1 MEVVSVVSV
10 LDITIKSLLHDVA
23 LTISPDIKYS
33 RHTKCIYCLSVQ
45 NWLCCVTSV
54 SQGAGPT
61 GLLGCR
67 CYYHQSFCIVL
78 LKAKQH
84 FTSYL
89 GVCCLAGFTPSLT
102 SACSSF
108 PSSRHMK
115 LNLPRGRSLSL
126 YFSNSPN
133 FIITIL

>member
-23 LTISPDIKYS
+23 LTISTDIKYS
-33 RHTKCIYCLSVQ
+33 RHTKCIYCLNVQ
-45 NWLCCVTSV
+45 NRLRCVTSV

-61 GLLGCR
+61 GLLGSR

-89 GVCCLAGFTPSLT
+89 GVCRMAGFTPSLT
-102 SACSSF
+102 TACSSF
-108 PSSRHMK
+108 PRSRHMK

-133 FIITIL
+133 FVITIL